1 MEKANNNFRNLND
14 LLSDYTGTEHHHKTP
29 FGFFY
34 TDGIV
39 ALFTKFETTSWW
51 ILDVILSYQPQ
62 LKKEDFQQWKVIKKS
77 ADAATVI
84 CDDGNDKV
92 LIIQEIPFS
101 DISGNCTIWV
111 ENNVI
116 YLPSER

>member
-1 MEKANNNFRNLND
+1 MENTHNNFRNLND
-14 LLSDYTGTEHHHKTP
+14 SLSQYTGTESYHKTP

-39 ALFTKFETTSWW
+39 ALFTSFETTSWW

-62 LKKEDFQQWKVIKKS
+62 LKNEDFQQWKVTKKS
-77 ADAATVI
+77 ADAAVVI
-84 CDDGNDKV
+84 CDDGNGKELV
-92 LIIQEIPFS
+92 KQEIPFS